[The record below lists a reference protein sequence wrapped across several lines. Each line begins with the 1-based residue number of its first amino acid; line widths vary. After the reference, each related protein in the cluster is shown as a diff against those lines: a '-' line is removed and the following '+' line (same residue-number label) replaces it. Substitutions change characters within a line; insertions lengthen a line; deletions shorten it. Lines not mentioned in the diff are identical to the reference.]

1 MIPAGVLPRVVDTP
15 VRGRPSQQGFL
26 FQPSLPARGAT
37 LLPGSGRS
45 AEAISTLAPRE
56 GSDPNRRWR
65 SRRSPNFNPRS
76 PRGERHADG
85 EKSHRKGRISTLA
98 PREGSDMSG
107 RRRPCAPGISTLAP
121 REGSDTEVSSY
132 AGNVTTIST
141 LAPREGSDFR
151 PLTDAGN
158 IRIST
163 LAPREGSD
171 SHLVCAHSIS
181 V

>member
-1 MIPAGVLPRVVDTP
+1 
-15 VRGRPSQQGFL
+15 
-26 FQPSLPARGAT
+26 
-37 LLPGSGRS
+37 
-45 AEAISTLAPRE
+45 
-56 GSDPNRRWR
+56 
-65 SRRSPNFNPRS
+65 
-76 PRGERHADG
+76 
-85 EKSHRKGRISTLA
+85 
-98 PREGSDMSG
+98 MSG

-151 PLTDAGN
+151 PLPDAGN